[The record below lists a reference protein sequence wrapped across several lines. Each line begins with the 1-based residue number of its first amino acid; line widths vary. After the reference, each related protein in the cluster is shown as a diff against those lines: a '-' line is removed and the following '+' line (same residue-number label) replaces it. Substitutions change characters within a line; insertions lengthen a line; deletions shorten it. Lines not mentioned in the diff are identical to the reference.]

1 MPLYKFG
8 LQFVQIGDD
17 EDATDALK
25 ELDDELGPAHG
36 VRVRKHVNVLIQMK
50 LILSL
55 LRIWWTQLLSTEIA
69 RNSTQN
75 SL

>member
-1 MPLYKFG
+1 MYKFG

-17 EDATDALK
+17 EDATEALK
-25 ELDDELGPAHG
+25 ELDDELGPVHG
-36 VRVRKHVNVLIQMK
+36 VRVRNRAKVLTQMK

-69 RNSTQN
+69 RNSTQI